1 MSWLWREREGC
12 QSTSTTNHI
21 GFYVT
26 SVIHDTS
33 SIPHRIFF
41 SAIQCVGPL
50 GDLAKDETVQSIG
63 LKIEI
68 HKLLNGRG
76 SRRFKNINTSN
87 NACSFSLQ
95 EIPNAKEYG

>member
-1 MSWLWREREGC
+1 MPVYIDYKSHR
-12 QSTSTTNHI
+12 
-21 GFYVT
+21 FYVT

-63 LKIEI
+63 LKIDI
-68 HKLLNGRG
+68 HKLLSNVF
-76 SRRFKNINTSN
+76 SILKNNRFWKDR
-87 NACSFSLQ
+87 NAVR
-95 EIPNAKEYG
+95 AV